1 MSMSNTE
8 KTVKD
13 FRRNTRPGSAAFE
26 GAKSSRFVSP
36 LVKVTRSVVKSV
48 EALGVHTIQ
57 LAHTL
62 REITLRRFDE
72 QVIVVVHETVAIAN
86 PIEAVADFREY

>member
-1 MSMSNTE
+1 M
-8 KTVKD
+8 
-13 FRRNTRPGSAAFE
+13 
-26 GAKSSRFVSP
+26 
-36 LVKVTRSVVKSV
+36 KSV

>member
-1 MSMSNTE
+1 MTH
-8 KTVKD
+8 
-13 FRRNTRPGSAAFE
+13 
-26 GAKSSRFVSP
+26 
-36 LVKVTRSVVKSV
+36 SVVKSV

-86 PIEAVADFREY
+86 PIEALADFREYCKPAATIRIIQVDVLPGVSPGGNVV